1 MKNDFLDYTVHASNP
16 KTKSEMSKNYFHLP
30 FEEQEAAAKFDENF
44 TLEHKDGVVTDL
56 ILVET

>member
-1 MKNDFLDYTVHASNP
+1 
-16 KTKSEMSKNYFHLP
+16 MSKNYFHLP